1 VGARSD
7 YRVYGQ
13 VWGLSE
19 EAAGRLAV
27 ELPFSSALF
36 EDGVLV
42 LEHEGGWIDVEEAA
56 RGIAEA
62 LPEGGEANVDL
73 IDNVDW
79 TVTRYAIYPGRCE
92 SETYNAD
99 DILEHTKNE
108 GNV

>member
-1 VGARSD
+1 MGARSG

-13 VWGLSE
+13 VWGLD
-19 EAAGRLAV
+19 AALAERLGAA
-27 ELPFSSALF
+27 LPFAEASF

-56 RGIAEA
+56 GEIASA
-62 LPEGGEANVDL
+62 LPPGGEANVDL

-79 TVTRYAIYPGRCE
+79 TVTRYAIYPGGYD

-108 GNV
+108 GNT